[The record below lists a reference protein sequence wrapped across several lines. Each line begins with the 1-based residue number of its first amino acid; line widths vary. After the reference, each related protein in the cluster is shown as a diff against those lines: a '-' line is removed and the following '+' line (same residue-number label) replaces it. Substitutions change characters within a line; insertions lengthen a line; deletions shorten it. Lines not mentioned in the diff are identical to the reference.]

1 MGRTP
6 YDFETYGVRDLRK
19 FLKSCELPHPDPCSA
34 IDQLFILGTAPFPP
48 NVNKSHKNH
57 ILARHEKWR
66 TLENIKCILV
76 HPGKFFEKELIA
88 DSMNS
93 LDLNEDPRYIL
104 PGALPPLYTHAPTDM
119 ETLEEWLKLVLVTA
133 TRVVHTVYPRIRGFG
148 FYPGP
153 NLEGDN
159 ELFRYTVW
167 SPQIFIPSLEIPTA
181 PAPLVVAYQPPHVL
195 TQKDLEEFASCE
207 AFPPFYVLGGH
218 LASKHRL
225 WAKIWDICQLNRASY
240 FVLTSYTHWI
250 FGTFSPGMRVGFISP
265 IYLYNTAAPNP
276 TLLETFIYWLC
287 TSLSIPGTFTR
298 PQVDEPISAMEDI
311 DMEEIT
317 DLPVPPSSQSF
328 WFGRDD
334 GSSAGAELE
343 IQSFAGESISSAL
356 PVQDR
361 PPTHRTIGEIRKWL
375 ATCSN
380 ANHRGLDEDDL
391 VYGKDPRSELE
402 ENQFHQDMPRGEWMI
417 SA

>member
-19 FLKSCELPHPDPCSA
+19 FLKSCELPRPDPCSA

-66 TLENIKCILV
+66 TLENIKL
-76 HPGKFFEKELIA
+76 FERELIA

-93 LDLNEDPRYIL
+93 LDSNEDPQYIL

-119 ETLEEWLKLVLVTA
+119 ETT
-133 TRVVHTVYPRIRGFG
+133 RGFG

-153 NLEGDN
+153 ICEGDN
-159 ELFRYTVW
+159 QLFRYTVW
-167 SPQIFIPSLEIPTA
+167 SPQNSIPSLEIPTM
-181 PAPLVVAYQPPHVL
+181 PAPLVVAYQPPHIL

-207 AFPPFYVLGGH
+207 AFPPFYVLGAH

-225 WAKIWDICQLNRASY
+225 WAKAGRIWDICQLNKTSY

-298 PQVDEPISAMEDI
+298 PLVDEPIFAMEDI

-328 WFGRDD
+328 WFGKDD
-334 GSSAGAELE
+334 EPGSSAGVELE

-356 PVQDR
+356 PVRDR
-361 PPTHRTIGEIRKWL
+361 PSAHRTVGEIRKWL

-380 ANHRGLDEDDL
+380 ANHRRLDEDDL
-391 VYGKDPRSELE
+391 VYSKDPRSELE